1 MVTFR
6 TLFFYFVFYSFIGWV
21 IEGLFNL
28 YKNKHFTKPNFLSFP
43 IKPMYGFA
51 AIILLIL
58 QPRISIVLFIPLC
71 MVIPTLVEYVSA
83 YLLHHFL
90 NLHYWSYAH
99 KPYQLHSYICL
110 EFSLYWFILVLILI
124 FFFHTYTILIYG
136 LISKLWFI
144 GCPFIFIFITF
155 DFIFTILKI
164 KQSYK
169 KICPNN

>member
-1 MVTFR
+1 MDTFCII
-6 TLFFYFVFYSFIGWV
+6 FFYFIFYSLIGWI

-28 YKNKHFTKPNFLSFP
+28 YKNKHFIKPNFLSFP
-43 IKPMYGFA
+43 IKPMYGCA

-58 QPRISIVLFIPLC
+58 QPHIPIVLFIPLC

-110 EFSLYWFILVLILI
+110 EFSFYWFILVLILI
-124 FFFHTYTILIYG
+124 FFLHTYTILLYN
-136 LISKLWFI
+136 LISKLWLI
-144 GCPFIFIFITF
+144 AYPFIFISITF
-155 DFIFTILKI
+155 DLLFTILEV
-164 KQSYK
+164 KQNYK
-169 KICPNN
+169 KILPK

>member
-6 TLFFYFVFYSFIGWV
+6 TLFFDFVFYSFIGWI

-28 YKNKHFTKPNFLSFP
+28 YKNTHFIKPNFLNSP
-43 IKPMYGFA
+43 IKPMYGCVA
-51 AIILLIL
+51 TILLIL
-58 QPRISIVLFIPLC
+58 QSHIPIILFIPLC
-71 MVIPTLVEYVSA
+71 MVIPTLIEYVSA

-90 NLHYWSYAH
+90 DLHYWNYAH

-110 EFSLYWFILVLILI
+110 EFSFYWFILVLIHI
-124 FFFHTYTILIYG
+124 FFLHTYTTLIYD
-136 LISKLWFI
+136 LISKLWFV

-155 DFIFTILKI
+155 DFIFTILKN

-169 KICPNN
+169 KILP